1 VAEAVNTDQD
11 TLDPALVSPVFGD
24 IPAKAATAARREVER
39 RLRLGLPVIVDRGDG
54 IEDLNARSA
63 TR

>member
-1 VAEAVNTDQD
+1 MDKAIDTDQG

-24 IPAKAATAARREVER
+24 IPAKVATAAQREVER

-54 IEDLNARSA
+54 VEDLSARSVA
-63 TR
+63 R